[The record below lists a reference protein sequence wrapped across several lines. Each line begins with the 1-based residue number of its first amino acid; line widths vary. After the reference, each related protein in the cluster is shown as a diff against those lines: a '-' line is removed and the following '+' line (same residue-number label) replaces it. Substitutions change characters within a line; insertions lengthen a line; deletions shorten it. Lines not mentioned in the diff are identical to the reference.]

1 MPDDH
6 HDLDHGLDPDPDPER
21 PPTAHVLEALEVKRN
36 AAIGL
41 GTGVAFAVILFVLFV
56 VPGPTR
62 AEPIYYVG
70 LAFVAAVT
78 IGGSIAVLLTI
89 RSAVKLSRELE
100 DADENDAESTK
111 TR

>member
-6 HDLDHGLDPDPDPER
+6 STPER
-21 PPTAHVLEALEVKRN
+21 PPTVRFLAALEVKRN

-41 GTGVAFAVILFVLFV
+41 VSGVVLAVVVFAVFVF
-56 VPGPTR
+56 PGPTR

-70 LAFVAAVT
+70 LAFVVAVT
-78 IGGSIAVLLTI
+78 AGGLIAVSLTI
-89 RSAVKLSRELE
+89 RSAIKLSREL
-100 DADENDAESTK
+100 ADEDGISE